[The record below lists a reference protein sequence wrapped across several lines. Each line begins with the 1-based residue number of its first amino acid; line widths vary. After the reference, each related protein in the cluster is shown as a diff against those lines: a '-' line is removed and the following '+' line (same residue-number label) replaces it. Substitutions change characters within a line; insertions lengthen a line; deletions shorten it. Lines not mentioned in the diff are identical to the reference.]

1 MEKRVLP
8 EISMAVM
15 IVLQIG
21 VACEAIR
28 KYLTGLSPFLFD
40 AFLPR
45 FLTGLAEHALIPE
58 MLH

>member
-1 MEKRVLP
+1 MLP